1 MEQIEIPDVFFI
13 KLYHPLLFTLT
24 VYETWVYGNLTFG
37 AVALLVLILYEIER
51 LKNANKS

>member
-13 KLYHPLLFTLT
+13 KLHHPLLFTLT

-37 AVALLVLILYEIER
+37 VVALLVLILYEIER